1 MRQTM
6 RKIIKWLTDFLRN
19 YFHQQN
25 EHFPYYLTILLSF
38 ILFVV
43 CLNFFVEITEGL
55 RENELVPYDDY
66 FTAKIQAFQTPGLT
80 NFFLV
85 ATHLGD
91 RAAYVIFTAAIA
103 LFFFLK
109 DKRWKFAVQASL
121 VLILSSLSNVALKRV
136 IQRERPTL
144 EHLVAVNSL
153 SYPSGH
159 AMSAMAFYGFLSYL
173 CLRSGRSLG
182 FKISCIT
189 VLVLLILLIGISR
202 IYLGVHFPSD
212 VLAGYIG
219 GLIWVTFC
227 AILFNVLELYQN
239 QKHKLE

>member
-1 MRQTM
+1 MRQTV
-6 RKIIKWLTDFLRN
+6 RKIIKWLTGILRN
-19 YFHQQN
+19 NFHQQN
-25 EHFPYYLTILLSF
+25 EYFPYYLTILLSF

-43 CLNFFVEITEGL
+43 CLNFFVEITESL

-66 FTAKIQAFQTPGLT
+66 FTERIQALHTPNLT
-80 NFFLV
+80 RFFRTV
-85 ATHLGD
+85 THLGD
-91 RAAYVIFTAAIA
+91 RIAYVILTIGVA
-103 LFFFLK
+103 LFFFLTS
-109 DKRWKFAVQASL
+109 KRWKFAVQTVL
-121 VLILSSLSNVALKRV
+121 VLLLSSLSNVVLKQV
-136 IQRERPTL
+136 IQRDRPTL

-173 CLRSGRSLG
+173 CLRSGMSFG
-182 FKISCIT
+182 FKVACIT
-189 VLVLLILLIGISR
+189 ILALLILLIGVSR

-227 AILFNVLELYQN
+227 AIMFNVLDLYRSQGTS
-239 QKHKLE
+239 